1 MFNSPTDWCPICKEW
16 VALDE
21 GIVECARAH
30 RCRVGQCPLAR
41 EFSAQQSA
49 KLAAGDIAAAPRGR
63 RLSAAVEASPDAARP
78 FRAPRAM
85 IAIRPF

>member
-49 KLAAGDIAAAPRGR
+49 KLAAGDIAAAPPEADASRRPSRPAPTRRG
-63 RLSAAVEASPDAARP
+63 LSGRPAR
-78 FRAPRAM
+78 
-85 IAIRPF
+85 